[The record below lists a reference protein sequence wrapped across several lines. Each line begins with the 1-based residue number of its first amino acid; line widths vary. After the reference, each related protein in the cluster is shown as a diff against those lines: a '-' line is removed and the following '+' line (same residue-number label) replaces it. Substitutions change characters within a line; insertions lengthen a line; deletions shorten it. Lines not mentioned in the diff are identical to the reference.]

1 MTEIS
6 EKIRMKAVEFPNP
19 KGTVL
24 QLNHVVKLREPGK
37 SFGSIHVNLTSLE
50 SLRKTLST
58 PYKTR
63 KHSDKAAFA
72 FGIITYRKTGWPK
85 EYRLRTNVR

>member
-50 SLRKTLST
+50 YFLKITQENSIDSLQNPKTF
-58 PYKTR
+58 R
-63 KHSDKAAFA
+63 
-72 FGIITYRKTGWPK
+72 
-85 EYRLRTNVR
+85 